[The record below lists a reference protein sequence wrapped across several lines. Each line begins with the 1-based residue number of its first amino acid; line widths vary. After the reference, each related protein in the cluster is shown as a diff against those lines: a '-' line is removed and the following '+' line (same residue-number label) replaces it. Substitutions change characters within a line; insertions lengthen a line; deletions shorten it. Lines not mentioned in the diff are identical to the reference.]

1 MHTIVCVKQVLDT
14 RAMIKVREGRI
25 VQEEPALVKSAN
37 PKDLAALEEAMQL
50 KARFGGEVTVISVG
64 DKEVRSVLQQC
75 LARGADRAI
84 HVSCNDA
91 GNVPAH
97 RLIGEALK
105 GLRYDLILCG
115 NRSSNEGRGCV
126 VPYLADFLGLPQAT
140 KVVRLVDFDREKYAA
155 LVWRQL
161 ERGWRE
167 EVECRLPAVFGIER
181 SSYEQPYVSVFSREK
196 SLNKRLMQVEAAL
209 AGKGELFEFS
219 LEMIKITPPRPR
231 TKKTYV
237 PDAALPPEERFKL
250 LLSGGA
256 EPKKGDDFI
265 EDSPTRVA
273 RAVVDFLRDQGLINT
288 AERVD
293 GSEVQ
298 VE

>member
-1 MHTIVCVKQVLDT
+1 MRTIVCVKQILDT
-14 RAMIKVREGRI
+14 RGMIKVQEGRI
-25 VQEEPALVKSAN
+25 IQEEPAAVKIAN
-37 PKDLAALEEAMQL
+37 PRDLAALEEAMRL

-64 DKEVRSVLQQC
+64 DEEVHSVLQQC

-84 HVSCNDA
+84 HVSCIDT
-91 GNVPAH
+91 GGFPVYS
-97 RLIGEALK
+97 LIGGVLK
-105 GLRYDLILCG
+105 KLHYDLILCG

-126 VPYLADFLGLPQAT
+126 VT
-140 KVVRLVDFDREKYAA
+140 KVVRLVDFDREKYVAV
-155 LVWRQL
+155 VWRQL

-181 SSYEQPYVSVFSREK
+181 SSYEQPYVSVFSREEA
-196 SLNKRLMQVEAAL
+196 LNKRLMQVEAAL
-209 AGKGELFEFS
+209 PGKGEPFEFS

-237 PDAALPPEERFKL
+237 PDASLPPEERFKL
-250 LLSGGA
+250 LLSGGS
-256 EPKKGDDFI
+256 EPKKGDEFI
-265 EDSPTRVA
+265 EDSPPRAA
-273 RAVVDFLRDQGLINT
+273 RAVVDFLRDQGLITT
-288 AERVD
+288 AEGID